1 VDEETE
7 YLINMNQ
14 ELQSAIKQME
24 FDFSQLSNDK
34 QNLERQLS
42 GLKRQYEKEQDQI
55 AKYIAQ
61 KDAKIKSLIRD
72 TSDL

>member
-1 VDEETE
+1 MD
-7 YLINMNQ
+7 L
-14 ELQSAIKQME
+14 
-24 FDFSQLSNDK
+24 DFSQLSHDK
-34 QNLERQLS
+34 QCLERQLS

-55 AKYIAQ
+55 AKYLAQ

>member
-1 VDEETE
+1 MLENQINEKVFAEQERIVQKYRQVDEETE

-42 GLKRQYEKEQDQI
+42 GLKRQYEKE
-55 AKYIAQ
+55 
-61 KDAKIKSLIRD
+61 
-72 TSDL
+72 

>member
-1 VDEETE
+1 MDEETE

-34 QNLERQLS
+34 KNLERQLS
-42 GLKRQYEKEQDQI
+42 GLKRQYEKE
-55 AKYIAQ
+55 
-61 KDAKIKSLIRD
+61 
-72 TSDL
+72 

>member
-1 VDEETE
+1 MLENQINEKVFAEQERIVQKYRQVDEETE

-34 QNLERQLS
+34 KNLERQLS
-42 GLKRQYEKEQDQI
+42 GLKR
-55 AKYIAQ
+55 
-61 KDAKIKSLIRD
+61 
-72 TSDL
+72 

>member
-1 VDEETE
+1 MD
-7 YLINMNQ
+7 L
-14 ELQSAIKQME
+14 
-24 FDFSQLSNDK
+24 DFSQLSHDK

-55 AKYIAQ
+55 AKYLAQ